1 MKKSEMVKI
10 LKFLNNY
17 YQNKFKFPKE
27 SDMDTKQ
34 IIETW
39 YIFLGEYDYEVVSA
53 SLKKLVI
60 NQAKWPPT
68 PGEVIQEIDSNLNE
82 NNPNQVSGPQAW
94 SMLLSAIRKHSW
106 FYNPDKVKE
115 ELPETVLKAAQV
127 TGLDLVANSNE
138 GDTFIMNRFIKTFEQ
153 IKQHEVER
161 EMLPG
166 GIRRDLE
173 KIERPGVKQLAGEV
187 SGNSE

>member
-27 SDMDTKQ
+27 SDMDTEQ

-39 YIFLGEYDYEVVSA
+39 YIFLGEYSYEVVSA
-53 SLKKLVI
+53 SLKKLVV

-68 PGEVIQEIDSNLNE
+68 PGEVIQEIDNNVNRNNE
-82 NNPNQVSGPQAW
+82 NRISGPEAW
-94 SMLLSAIRKHSW
+94 NLLLKAIRKHSW
-106 FYNPDKVKE
+106 FYNPEKVKD
-115 ELPETVLKAAQV
+115 ELPEVVLKAAQV
-127 TGLDLVANSNE
+127 TGISTVAQSSE
-138 GDTFIMNRFIKTFEQ
+138 SDTFIMNRFIKTFEQ
-153 IKQHEVER
+153 IKQHENER

-166 GIRRDLE
+166 GIKKDLD
-173 KIERPGVKQLAGEV
+173 KIERPEVQKLADGKR
-187 SGNSE
+187 G

>member
-53 SLKKLVI
+53 SLKKLVV

-68 PGEVIQEIDSNLNE
+68 PGEVIQEIDQNLNE
-82 NNPNQVSGPQAW
+82 NNSNRVSGPEAW
-94 SMLLSAIRKHSW
+94 NMLLKAIRKHSW
-106 FYNPDKVKE
+106 FYNPSKVRE
-115 ELPETVLKAAQV
+115 ELPESVVKAAEV
-127 TGLDLVANSNE
+127 TGFGLVANSSE
-138 GDTFIMNRFIKTFEQ
+138 GDSFVMNRFIKTYEQ
-153 IKQHEVER
+153 IRQHENER

-166 GIRRDLE
+166 GIRKNIE
-173 KIERPGVKQLAGEV
+173 KIERTGVKQLVGEKRDKN
-187 SGNSE
+187 G